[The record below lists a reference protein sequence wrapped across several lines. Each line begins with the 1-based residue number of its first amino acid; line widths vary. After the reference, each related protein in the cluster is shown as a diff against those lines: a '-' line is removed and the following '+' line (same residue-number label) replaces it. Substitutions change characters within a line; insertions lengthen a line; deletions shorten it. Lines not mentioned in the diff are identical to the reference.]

1 MRLRKAVGCLLAVG
15 ITVVVCGCGVFDQP
29 GRLDNLDD
37 ANGNG
42 FADVKAP
49 RGISFDYESNLNV
62 RFTNEISVSDLAQL
76 VSGYNIDT
84 SLLNLVDLTVT
95 ATFRLYY
102 PGDIEDELTKTAEF
116 AGFEY
121 SYEVA
126 CPDSVDLNLKVD
138 ANVPLLGTVTVFD
151 DSVATLSEGADF
163 DCGSTYLFRAFI
175 GDSGMPRIEVEET
188 TNQ

>member
-1 MRLRKAVGCLLAVG
+1 MFS
-15 ITVVVCGCGVFDQP
+15 ISP

-84 SLLNLVDLTVT
+84 SLLNLV
-95 ATFRLYY
+95 
-102 PGDIEDELTKTAEF
+102 E
-116 AGFEY
+116 
-121 SYEVA
+121 
-126 CPDSVDLNLKVD
+126 PDGNGRRSGCIT
-138 ANVPLLGTVTVFD
+138 LGTLRM
-151 DSVATLSEGADF
+151 S
-163 DCGSTYLFRAFI
+163 
-175 GDSGMPRIEVEET
+175 
-188 TNQ
+188 